1 MIYTITFN
9 PSLDYIM
16 HVDCFEEGETNRSKQ
31 EEIYPGGKGFNV
43 STILSRLNLETTAL
57 GFVAGFTG
65 EEIVKELKER
75 GFTCD
80 LCQLESGLSRINVK
94 MKGAKETE
102 INGSGPD
109 IPQEKLDE
117 LFDKLNQLQENDI
130 LVLAGSIPSS
140 LPNDIYEQIM
150 KKLDQQGIKIIV
162 DATNDLLKKVLPY
175 HPFLIKPNHRELEE
189 LFNVKIENKEDLIHY
204 ARKLQEQGAI
214 NVLVSLGKDGAILVS
229 EDGHVYYCAGAKETE
244 INGSGPDIPQEKLDE
259 LFEKLDHL
267 KENDT
272 LVLAGSIPS
281 SLPDDIYEQIMK
293 KLDQQGIKIIVDAT
307 NDLLKKVLPYHP
319 FLIKPNHRE
328 LEELFNVKIENK
340 EDLIHYARKLQEQGA
355 INVLVSLGK
364 DGAILVSEDT
374 HVYYCAGAK
383 GKLLNSVGSG
393 DSMVAGFIAGYL
405 KDKKYDEALKLGSA
419 CGGATAFSEDLAEA
433 SMIQEVY
440 KQLQVEE
447 L

>member
-75 GFTCD
+75 GFDCD
-80 LCQLESGLSRINVK
+80 LCQLENGLSRINVK

-162 DATNDLLKKVLPY
+162 DATNDLLKKVL
-175 HPFLIKPNHRELEE
+175 
-189 LFNVKIENKEDLIHY
+189 FNVKIENKEDLIHY

-229 EDGHVYYCAGAKETE
+229 EDG
-244 INGSGPDIPQEKLDE
+244 
-259 LFEKLDHL
+259 
-267 KENDT
+267 
-272 LVLAGSIPS
+272 
-281 SLPDDIYEQIMK
+281 
-293 KLDQQGIKIIVDAT
+293 
-307 NDLLKKVLPYHP
+307 
-319 FLIKPNHRE
+319 
-328 LEELFNVKIENK
+328 
-340 EDLIHYARKLQEQGA
+340 
-355 INVLVSLGK
+355 
-364 DGAILVSEDT
+364 

>member
-1 MIYTITFN
+1 
-9 PSLDYIM
+9 
-16 HVDCFEEGETNRSKQ
+16 
-31 EEIYPGGKGFNV
+31 
-43 STILSRLNLETTAL
+43 
-57 GFVAGFTG
+57 
-65 EEIVKELKER
+65 
-75 GFTCD
+75 
-80 LCQLESGLSRINVK
+80 

-189 LFNVKIENKEDLIHY
+189 LFNVRIENKEDLIHY

-229 EDGHVYYCAGAKETE
+229 EDG
-244 INGSGPDIPQEKLDE
+244 
-259 LFEKLDHL
+259 
-267 KENDT
+267 
-272 LVLAGSIPS
+272 
-281 SLPDDIYEQIMK
+281 
-293 KLDQQGIKIIVDAT
+293 
-307 NDLLKKVLPYHP
+307 
-319 FLIKPNHRE
+319 
-328 LEELFNVKIENK
+328 
-340 EDLIHYARKLQEQGA
+340 
-355 INVLVSLGK
+355 
-364 DGAILVSEDT
+364 